1 MRINTNI
8 NAQIYSRFRPHSVP
22 AGSVTHRSLEI
33 STPCDF
39 VAALI
44 DEREAIERILRHL
57 GLREEPFR
65 LKSDFLSTIQMD
77 Y

>member
-1 MRINTNI
+1 
-8 NAQIYSRFRPHSVP
+8 
-22 AGSVTHRSLEI
+22 VTHRSLEI